1 MKLTKPMKRTKIR
14 LNKNAKKDMYVK
26 LRALLIGLREGS
38 IFTVFEELALL
49 RKLKKTV
56 KLLLELPILETV

>member
-1 MKLTKPMKRTKIR
+1 MKRTKIR